1 MIRILIVDD
10 EKPICDL
17 IDLNLSAA
25 GYHCTAVQ
33 DGIAALEK
41 IENGRYDLI
50 LLDVMLPGVDGYDI
64 MEYIRP
70 LKIPVIFI
78 TARYEVKDRV
88 RGLKLGADD
97 YLVKPFDVVEL
108 VARVEAVLRR
118 YHKAENI
125 LSAFDVAVDVE
136 ARQVTRAGVAVELT
150 NKEFGLLLLFIRN
163 KNVALFRETLYENV
177 WEGEY
182 SGDSRTVDLHV
193 QRLRKKLGWEQCL
206 VTVYR
211 VGRETGQAM
220 DESRILRFAF
230 ETAALN
236 APARYDVLADRTIE
250 EIGRNLENGGSRLLR
265 ISDEDRQVIYKS
277 SGFEGDDLLRNQ
289 TEDGVN
295 TWQVVRQG
303 EHYYVQTCRMANAM
317 DRALYL
323 ETMRDVTGVFRER
336 ALGFLVYRR
345 VTVHVHYARYFFLA
359 DPADPAFDPGDPADG
374 RGRV

>member
-25 GYHCTAVQ
+25 GYYCTAVQ
-33 DGIAALEK
+33 DGAEALEK

-78 TARYEVKDRV
+78 TARYEVRDRV

-108 VARVEAVLRR
+108 MARVEAVLRR

-125 LSAFDVAVDVE
+125 LSAFDVVVDVE
-136 ARQVTRAGVAVELT
+136 ARQVTRAGVPVELT

-163 KNVALFRETLYENV
+163 QNVALFRETLYENV

-211 VGRETGQAM
+211 VGYR
-220 DESRILRFAF
+220 
-230 ETAALN
+230 
-236 APARYDVLADRTIE
+236 
-250 EIGRNLENGGSRLLR
+250 LEVP
-265 ISDEDRQVIYKS
+265 Q
-277 SGFEGDDLLRNQ
+277 
-289 TEDGVN
+289 
-295 TWQVVRQG
+295 
-303 EHYYVQTCRMANAM
+303 
-317 DRALYL
+317 
-323 ETMRDVTGVFRER
+323 
-336 ALGFLVYRR
+336 
-345 VTVHVHYARYFFLA
+345 
-359 DPADPAFDPGDPADG
+359 
-374 RGRV
+374 